1 MDTIVLVTV
10 VPMLAPITIGTA
22 PAKDKAPLLTIP
34 TINEV
39 VVDELWN
46 KTVEKI
52 PMNRATTGLLVV
64 LNIDSATPAPMC
76 FIADDIPL
84 IPTRNKY
91 RAATT
96 PMIFTMVPV
105 SSLFIHFSPQTL
117 IYFSRNL
124 LGFC

>member
-46 KTVEKI
+46 KTVEH
-52 PMNRATTGLLVV
+52 
-64 LNIDSATPAPMC
+64 
-76 FIADDIPL
+76 
-84 IPTRNKY
+84 TR
-91 RAATT
+91 
-96 PMIFTMVPV
+96 
-105 SSLFIHFSPQTL
+105 
-117 IYFSRNL
+117 
-124 LGFC
+124 FCNYDEKRWQMTHQAFFYNDYYIILYQKLYQL